1 MEVWGATA
9 GEKVPRRVKG
19 LCNDWEGLPE
29 NSVDWETE
37 RERDRKGRKK
47 MKVREKY
54 SLKGK
59 KMRKWQ
65 KLACVHEC
73 MFGFGVQFRNK
84 LVQSVKKKKAMCTF
98 YTSTVKIIQKCLK
111 EYCDIWNLRCFCPIY
126 SEQIPPTGKLLLQP
140 ASPTLAILQK
150 FITNLPDTNMAVTQT
165 KQIPK
170 IIDHTNEIN

>member
-19 LCNDWEGLPE
+19 PCNDWEGLPE

-84 LVQSVKKKKAMCTF
+84 LVQSVKKRLCVILHF
-98 YTSTVKIIQKCLK
+98 
-111 EYCDIWNLRCFCPIY
+111 Y
-126 SEQIPPTGKLLLQP
+126 SENNSEVFKGILWHLKFEMFLLNLLRADPTNRQAVSTASITHISHFAEVHHKLTRYKHGCY
-140 ASPTLAILQK
+140 S
-150 FITNLPDTNMAVTQT
+150 N
-165 KQIPK
+165 
-170 IIDHTNEIN
+170 